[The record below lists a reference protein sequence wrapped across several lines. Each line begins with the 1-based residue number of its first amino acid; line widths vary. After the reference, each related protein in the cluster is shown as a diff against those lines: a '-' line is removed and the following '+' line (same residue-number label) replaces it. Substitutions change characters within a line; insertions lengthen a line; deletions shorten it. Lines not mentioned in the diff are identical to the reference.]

1 MIIVS
6 LPRWVRVNT
15 LKLSFQSFLQ
25 KLSSKSFV
33 EVFDLAA
40 LEETRNGYLIDL
52 HVPDLL
58 AFNRLYPVTTTF
70 SNEYSTGQIILQDK
84 ASCIPASLLDVQRG
98 DVVLDACAAP
108 GNKTTQLAA
117 GVGTEG
123 HVFAIER
130 DERRTVVLRDMVKK
144 AGAEKCIPSPRESFL
159 SEIPFS
165 KDFHGS
171 QCPDIYFLPSLSS
184 SVLFLTFLLTVI

>member
-1 MIIVS
+1 M
-6 LPRWVRVNT
+6 NT

-33 EVFDLAA
+33 EVVDLAA

-70 SNEYSTGQIILQDK
+70 SHEYSTGQMILQDK

-130 DERRTVVLRDMVKK
+130 DEKRTVVLRDMVKK
-144 AGAEKCIPSPRESFL
+144 AGAEKCIPSPWESFL

-171 QCPDIYFLPSLSS
+171 QCPDIYFLPSLSI